1 MQTEGEINR
10 GKAIEL
16 LSERLAF
23 ARVSVALYGTVLQ
36 RLRQRGGPYDS
47 VRGHLRLILE
57 EKKSHQEWLQE
68 KVSALG
74 GDTEQAPGNSLLR
87 EEWANI
93 VAGLGEGTEPGP
105 LFESLLT
112 AEVYDNGGWE
122 MLLELAERFA
132 DEEMAGEIRQMLHE
146 EQEHFLFVGRF
157 VARFARS
164 SILDETPLVLEGNAA

>member
-23 ARVSVALYGTVLQ
+23 ARVSVALYDTVLE

-47 VRGHLRLILE
+47 VRGHLRLIRE
-57 EKKSHQEWLQE
+57 EKKGHQEWLEE
-68 KVSALG
+68 KVGTLG
-74 GDTEQAPGNSLLR
+74 GDTEQPGNSLLR

-112 AEVYDNGGWE
+112 AEVSDNGGWE

-132 DEEMAGEIRQMLHE
+132 DEEMTGEIRQMLHE

-164 SILDETPLVLEGNAA
+164 RILDETPIVLEGNAA